1 MAAAYWNTPE
11 VVQALI
17 KAGANIHARD
27 ENGRTALMWAACGTK
42 RPEVIN
48 VLLEA
53 GANTRTKDKDGKK
66 ALDFARMN
74 KKLKNEDI
82 INRLKRDRL

>member
-1 MAAAYWNTPE
+1 MTAAYWNTPE

-27 ENGRTALMWAACGTK
+27 ENGRTAL
-42 RPEVIN
+42 
-48 VLLEA
+48 
-53 GANTRTKDKDGKK
+53 
-66 ALDFARMN
+66 DFSRMN

-82 INRLKRDRL
+82 INRLKREIGYNNM